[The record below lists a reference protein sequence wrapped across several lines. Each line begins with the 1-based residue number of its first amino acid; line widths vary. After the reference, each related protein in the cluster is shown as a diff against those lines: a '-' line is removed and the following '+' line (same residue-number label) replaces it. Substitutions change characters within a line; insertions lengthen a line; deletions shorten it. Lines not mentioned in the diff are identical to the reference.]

1 MKKIIIISISLVM
14 LLITSCA
21 SFNPNVSSGNVN
33 QTQVILQSNNFR
45 VLKKVEGSAAATYI
59 LGIGGLGK
67 KGLVS
72 AARKDMFEKSGIKG
86 SQVIISEHT
95 EWKTSNLIPY
105 VWGRAVVTTSGYL
118 IEFTGK

>member
-1 MKKIIIISISLVM
+1 MKKIFSLFTLAT
-14 LLITSCA
+14 LLLLSSC
-21 SFNPNVSSGNVN
+21 SVFNPNVSSSNLN
-33 QTQVILQSNNFR
+33 QTQVVLQSNNFK
-45 VLKKVEGSAAATYI
+45 VIKKVEGSASATYI

-72 AARKDMFEKSGIKG
+72 AARKDMYDNSGIVG

>member
-1 MKKIIIISISLVM
+1 MKKNILISISLVM

-21 SFNPNVSSGNVN
+21 SFNPNVSSANVN

>member
-1 MKKIIIISISLVM
+1 MKRKLLIAPLFAA

-21 SFNPNVSSGNVN
+21 TFNPNVSSSNLN
-33 QTQVILQSNNFR
+33 QTQVVLQSNNFK
-45 VLKKVEGSAAATYI
+45 VLKKVEGSASAVYI
-59 LGIGGLGK
+59 LGVGGLGK

-72 AARKDMFEKSGIKG
+72 AARKDMYDKSGLTG
-86 SQVIISEHT
+86 SQIIIGEHT

-105 VWGRAVVTTSGYL
+105 VWGSATVTTSGYL